1 MSIHPRVRAG
11 LVMFLNFFAWGA
23 YLVPMGKYLA
33 KSFPGD
39 SAIIG
44 LAYGIGPLAAM
55 ISPLLAGW
63 IADRALAPRKLLALL
78 SLLGGLLIGAVPYVH
93 ASGQFQGLL
102 LAHSLCFFAALPI
115 LNSVVMASLEDPA
128 KSFGSI
134 RLWGTIGWI
143 ASGLLVGS
151 LLSRLDPDIATGPW
165 TFRLAG
171 LALLAVA
178 VLSPGLAD
186 PVRSEDAKSSG
197 GMRDYA
203 GLLGDLKFLV
213 FLVCSCLFCIPLA
226 LYYAYANF
234 YLSVSGLADSE
245 SWMTLGQV
253 SEVVFLALLP
263 VMLARFS
270 AKTVLLAGMACWAV
284 RYALFGYANGATAML
299 LGGVALHGLCYDF
312 FFVTGQL
319 YADKLAPA
327 GMRNTAQAVVS
338 WATLGLGMWIGNMVA
353 PLLHARYIQVIDGK
367 TLFDPMFWLIPSAF
381 AAALLVVFAIV
392 FRDNSRLT
400 SESR

>member
-1 MSIHPRVRAG
+1 
-11 LVMFLNFFAWGA
+11 MFLNFFAWGV
-23 YLVPMGKYLA
+23 YLVPMGKYLSKA
-33 KSFPGD
+33 FPGD
-39 SAIIG
+39 TAVIG
-44 LAYGIGPLAAM
+44 LAYAVGPLAAM
-55 ISPLLAGW
+55 ISPLIAGW
-63 IADRALAPRKLLALL
+63 IADRALAPRKLLGLLSFFGALL
-78 SLLGGLLIGAVPYVH
+78 ISAVPYVH
-93 ASGQFQGLL
+93 TTGQFQALL

-143 ASGLLVGS
+143 ASGLLIGS
-151 LLSRLDPDIATGPW
+151 LLSRYDAEIATGPW

-171 LALLAVA
+171 LALLVVA
-178 VLSPGLAD
+178 ALAPGLAD
-186 PVRSEDAKSSG
+186 PINIEDAKPSKGANS
-197 GMRDYA
+197 YFV
-203 GLLGDLKFLV
+203 LLGNAKFLI

-226 LYYAYANF
+226 LYYAYANTF
-234 YLSVSGLADSE
+234 LSVSGLADSE

-253 SEVVFLALLP
+253 SEFIFLALLP

-270 AKTVLLAGMACWAV
+270 AKTVLLAGMACWAL

-299 LGGVALHGLCYDF
+299 IGGVALHGLCYDF

-327 GMRNTAQAVVS
+327 GMRNTAQAIVS
-338 WATLGLGMWIGNMVA
+338 WATLGLGLWIGYMIA
-353 PLLHARYIQVIDGK
+353 PLLDAGYIHEVDGK
-367 TLFDPMFWLIPSAF
+367 KVFDPMFWLVPAGF
-381 AAALLVVFAIV
+381 AAVLLVLFSVI

-400 SESR
+400 TETA

>member
-1 MSIHPRVRAG
+1 MSPRTRAG
-11 LVMFLNFFAWGA
+11 LVMFLNFFAWGV

-33 KSFPGD
+33 KAFPGD
-39 SAIIG
+39 PSIIG
-44 LAYGIGPLAAM
+44 LAYGVGPLAAM
-55 ISPLLAGW
+55 ISPLIAGW
-63 IADRALAPRKLLALL
+63 VADRALAPRKLLAVL
-78 SLLGGLLIGAVPYVH
+78 SLAGALLIAAVPYVH
-93 ASGQFQGLL
+93 TTGQFQALL
-102 LAHSLCFFAALPI
+102 LGHSLCFFAALPL
-115 LNSVVMASLEDPA
+115 LNSVVMASLQDPA
-128 KSFGSI
+128 KSFGAI

-143 ASGLLVGS
+143 VSGLLIGS
-151 LLSRLDPDIATGPW
+151 LLSRFDPAIATGPW

-171 LALLAVA
+171 MALLLVA
-178 VLSPGLAD
+178 AIAPMLAD
-186 PVRSEDAKSSG
+186 PVDARDAKPA
-197 GMRDYA
+197 A
-203 GLLGDLKFLV
+203 GTSALTLLGDAKFLV

-226 LYYAYANF
+226 LYYAYANLF
-234 YLSVSGLADSE
+234 LSTSGLADSE

-270 AKTVLLAGMACWAV
+270 AKTVLLVGMACWSL
-284 RYALFGYANGATAML
+284 RYALFGYADGMTAML

-353 PLLHARYIQVIDGK
+353 PLLHARYISEVGGK
-367 TLFDPMFWLIPSAF
+367 VTFDPMFWLIPALF
-381 AAALLVVFAIV
+381 AAVLLAIFSVV

-400 SESR
+400 SESN

>member
-1 MSIHPRVRAG
+1 MSSRTRAG
-11 LVMFLNFFAWGA
+11 LVMFLNFFAWGV

-33 KSFPGD
+33 KAFPGD
-39 SAIIG
+39 ASIIG
-44 LAYGIGPLAAM
+44 LAYGVGPLAAM

-78 SLLGGLLIGAVPYVH
+78 SLLGALLIAAVPYVH
-93 ASGQFQGLL
+93 ATGQFQALL

-115 LNSVVMASLEDPA
+115 LNSVVMASLHDPA

-143 ASGLLVGS
+143 ASGLLIGS
-151 LLSRLDPDIATGPW
+151 LLSRFDAGIATGPW

-171 LALLAVA
+171 LALLGVA
-178 VLSPGLAD
+178 ALAPKLAD
-186 PVRSEDAKSSG
+186 PVHVADNRDSG
-197 GMRDYA
+197 GARGYA
-203 GLLGDLKFLV
+203 LLGDPKFLV

-226 LYYAYANF
+226 LYYAYANLF
-234 YLSVSGLADSE
+234 LSTSGLADSE

-270 AKTVLLAGMACWAV
+270 AKTVLLVGMACWAV

-338 WATLGLGMWIGNMVA
+338 WATLGLGMWVGNMVA
-353 PLLHARYIQVIDGK
+353 PLLHARYISEVDGK
-367 TLFDPMFWLIPSAF
+367 VTFDPMFWLVPAGF
-381 AAALLVVFAIV
+381 AAVLLVVFSVV

-400 SESR
+400 SESN

>member
-1 MSIHPRVRAG
+1 MLLSSRARAG

-33 KSFPGD
+33 KAFPGD

-44 LAYGIGPLAAM
+44 LAYGAGPLAAM

-63 IADRALAPRKLLALL
+63 IADRAMAPRKLLALL
-78 SLLGGLLIGAVPYVH
+78 SLLGGLLIAAAPYVH
-93 ASGQFQGLL
+93 ASAQFQGLL

-115 LNSVVMASLEDPA
+115 LSTVVMASLEDPA

-134 RLWGTIGWI
+134 RLWGTVGWI
-143 ASGLLVGS
+143 ASGLLIGS
-151 LLSRLDPDIATGPW
+151 VLSRLDADVATGPW
-165 TFRLAG
+165 IFRLAG

-178 VLSPGLAD
+178 ALAPGLAD
-186 PVRSEDAKSSG
+186 PVNADDTKPAAPG
-197 GMRDYA
+197 A
-203 GLLGDLKFLV
+203 TLALLGDAKFLV

-226 LYYAYANF
+226 LYYAYANLF
-234 YLSVSGLADSE
+234 LSTSGLADSE

-263 VMLARFS
+263 VMLARYS

-284 RYALFGYANGATAML
+284 RYALFGYAGGSTAML
-299 LGGVALHGLCYDF
+299 LGGVVLHGLCYDF

-327 GMRNTAQAVVS
+327 GMRNTAQAIVS

-353 PLLHARYIQVIDGK
+353 PLLHGRYILVVDGK
-367 TLFDPMFWLIPSAF
+367 AAFDPMFWLAPAAF
-381 AAALLVVFAIV
+381 AAALLVVFALV
-392 FRDNSRLT
+392 FRDDSRLT
-400 SESR
+400 SEPR

>member
-1 MSIHPRVRAG
+1 MLLTPRVRAG
-11 LVMFLNFFAWGA
+11 LVMFLNFFAWGV

-33 KSFPGD
+33 KAFPGD

-44 LAYGIGPLAAM
+44 LAYGVGPLAAM

-78 SLLGGLLIGAVPYVH
+78 SLLGGLLIATVPYVH
-93 ASGQFQGLL
+93 TAGQFQGLL

-143 ASGLLVGS
+143 VSGLLIGS
-151 LLSRLDPDIATGPW
+151 LLSRLDANVATGPW

-178 VLSPGLAD
+178 CLSPSLAD
-186 PVRSEDAKSSG
+186 PVRGSDAKPAAG
-197 GMRDYA
+197 GGVLA
-203 GLLGDLKFLV
+203 LLGEAKFLV

-226 LYYAYANF
+226 LYYAYANLF
-234 YLSVSGLADSE
+234 LSTSGLADSE

-253 SEVVFLALLP
+253 SEVLFLALLP

-284 RYALFGYANGATAML
+284 RYALFGYANGASAML

-327 GMRNTAQAVVS
+327 GMRNTAQAIVS
-338 WATLGLGMWIGNMVA
+338 WATLGLGMWVGNMVA
-353 PLLHARYIQVIDGK
+353 PLLHGRYIHQVDGR
-367 TLFDPMFWLIPSAF
+367 TVFDPLFWLVPAAF
-381 AAALLVVFAIV
+381 AAGLLAVFSVV
-392 FRDNSRLT
+392 FRDDSRLT
-400 SESR
+400 SESN

>member
-1 MSIHPRVRAG
+1 MLSPRTRAG
-11 LVMFLNFFAWGA
+11 LVMFLNFFAWGV

-33 KSFPGD
+33 KAFPGND
-39 SAIIG
+39 AIIG
-44 LAYGIGPLAAM
+44 LAYGVGPLAAM
-55 ISPLLAGW
+55 ISPLVAGW
-63 IADRALAPRKLLALL
+63 IADRALAPRKLLAVL
-78 SLLGGLLIGAVPYVH
+78 SLLGGLLIAAVPYVH
-93 ASGQFQGLL
+93 TSGQFQALL

-143 ASGLLVGS
+143 ASGLLIGS
-151 LLSRLDPDIATGPW
+151 LLSRLDPNVATGPW

-178 VLSPGLAD
+178 ALAPALAD
-186 PVRSEDAKSSG
+186 PVRSEPAGAKDG
-197 GMRDYA
+197 PGVRA
-203 GLLGDLKFLV
+203 LLGEAKFLV

-226 LYYAYANF
+226 LYYAYANLF
-234 YLSVSGLADSE
+234 LATSGLADSE

-263 VMLARFS
+263 LMLARFS
-270 AKTVLLAGMACWAV
+270 AKTVLLTGMACWAL
-284 RYALFGYANGATAML
+284 RYALFGYADGSAAML
-299 LGGVALHGLCYDF
+299 LAGVALHGLCYDF

-327 GMRNTAQAVVS
+327 GLRNTAQAVVS

-353 PLLHARYIQVIDGK
+353 PLLHSRYIHVADGK
-367 TLFDPMFWLIPSAF
+367 TTFDPMFWLLPAGF
-381 AAALLVVFAIV
+381 AAVLLVLFSLV
-392 FRDNSRLT
+392 FRDNARLT
-400 SESR
+400 SESN

>member
-1 MSIHPRVRAG
+1 MFLTPRARAG
-11 LVMFLNFFAWGA
+11 LVMFLNFFAWGV

-33 KSFPGD
+33 RAFPGD
-39 SAIIG
+39 TAITG
-44 LAYGIGPLAAM
+44 LAYGVGPLAAM

-63 IADRALAPRKLLALL
+63 VADRALAPRKLLAVL
-78 SLLGGLLIGAVPYVH
+78 SLAGALLIASVPYVH
-93 ASGQFQGLL
+93 APAQFQGLL

-115 LNSVVMASLEDPA
+115 LSSVVMASLEDPA
-128 KSFGSI
+128 RSFGAI
-134 RLWGTIGWI
+134 RLWGTVGWI
-143 ASGLLVGS
+143 ASGLLIGS
-151 LLSRLDPDIATGPW
+151 LLSRLDADVATGPW

-171 LALLAVA
+171 LALLGVA
-178 VLSPGLAD
+178 ALAPGLAD
-186 PVRSEDAKSSG
+186 PVRGEDAAAKGVSG
-197 GMRDYA
+197 ARA
-203 GLLGDLKFLV
+203 IFGDAKFIV

-226 LYYAYANF
+226 LYYAYANRF
-234 YLSVSGLADSE
+234 LAVSGLADSE

-270 AKTVLLAGMACWAV
+270 AKTVLLVGMGCWAL
-284 RYALFGYANGATAML
+284 RYALFGYAGGSTAML

-327 GMRNTAQAVVS
+327 GMRHTAQAVVS

-353 PLLHARYIQVIDGK
+353 PLLHARFIHEVDGK
-367 TLFDPMFWLIPSAF
+367 TVFDPMFWLVPAVF
-381 AAALLVVFAIV
+381 AAALLALFSVV
-392 FRDNSRLT
+392 FRDDSRLT
-400 SESR
+400 SGSN

>member
-1 MSIHPRVRAG
+1 MLTSRQRAG

-33 KSFPGD
+33 KAFPGD

-44 LAYGIGPLAAM
+44 LAYGVGPLAAM

-63 IADRALAPRKLLALL
+63 VADRALAPRKLLALL
-78 SLLGGLLIGAVPYVH
+78 SLLGGLCIAAVPYVH
-93 ASGQFQGLL
+93 AAGQFQALL

-115 LNSVVMASLEDPA
+115 LSSVVMASLEDPA
-128 KSFGSI
+128 RSFGAI

-143 ASGLLVGS
+143 ASGVLVGS
-151 LLSRLDPDIATGPW
+151 LLSRLDPNIATGPW

-171 LALLAVA
+171 LALIAVA
-178 VLSPGLAD
+178 TLAQGLAD
-186 PVRSEDAKSSG
+186 PVKAGDAKPAAG
-197 GMRDYA
+197 GA
-203 GLLGDLKFLV
+203 GLAALVGDAKFLV

-226 LYYAYANF
+226 LYYAYANLF
-234 YLSVSGLADSE
+234 LSTSGLADSE

-270 AKTVLLAGMACWAV
+270 AKTVLLAGMACWAI

-367 TLFDPMFWLIPSAF
+367 TVFDPMFWLVP
-381 AAALLVVFAIV
+381 AALAGALLVVFAAV

-400 SESR
+400 SEPR

>member
-1 MSIHPRVRAG
+1 
-11 LVMFLNFFAWGA
+11 MFLNFFAWGV

-33 KSFPGD
+33 KAFPGD
-39 SAIIG
+39 TAIIG
-44 LAYGIGPLAAM
+44 LAYGVGPLAAM

-78 SLLGGLLIGAVPYVH
+78 SFLGALLIAAVPYVH
-93 ASGQFQGLL
+93 ATGQFQALL
-102 LAHSLCFFAALPI
+102 LGHSLCFFAALPI
-115 LNSVVMASLEDPA
+115 LNSVVLASLEDPA

-143 ASGLLVGS
+143 ASGLLIGS
-151 LLSRLDPDIATGPW
+151 LLSRFDADIATGPW

-178 VLSPGLAD
+178 ALAPKLAD
-186 PVRSEDAKSSG
+186 PVNAEDSKASSG
-197 GMRDYA
+197 VSGFA
-203 GLLGDLKFLV
+203 LLGDAKFLI

-234 YLSVSGLADSE
+234 FLSTSGLADSE

-253 SEVVFLALLP
+253 SEVLFLALLP

-284 RYALFGYANGATAML
+284 RYALFGYANGMTAML

-327 GMRNTAQAVVS
+327 GMRNTAQAIVS

-353 PLLHARYIQVIDGK
+353 PLLHARYIHDVDGK
-367 TLFDPMFWLIPSAF
+367 VTFDPMFWLVPAAF
-381 AAALLVVFAIV
+381 AAALLVIFSVV

-400 SESR
+400 SESN